1 MNLMIQFFIFDIF
14 GGVKII
20 GGDGDRA
27 VSDDSDLITI
37 SEKLLLVSLSEEGEE
52 KLGNSGATCSSGIAQ
67 SDEELARMLQ
77 VSCAIL

>member
-20 GGDGDRA
+20 GGDGDLA